1 MVYSLK
7 DDQYILLIGSES
19 GKLIVQNSKTKN
31 NFKLAGEKIIH
42 SDMITESYLDYN
54 NRTLYTSSL
63 DNQLIKFRLDSYEAV
78 GMENEDSNLTSRFL
92 SQIILDGNKKPV
104 RKINKYFDPIGKERI
119 ITVDD
124 NGNVLSW
131 YANFKDLITKVK
143 ELASFK

>member
-1 MVYSLK
+1 
-7 DDQYILLIGSES
+7 
-19 GKLIVQNSKTKN
+19 
-31 NFKLAGEKIIH
+31 
-42 SDMITESYLDYN
+42 MITDSYLDYN
-54 NRTLYTSSL
+54 NRILYTSSL

-78 GMENEDSNLTSRFL
+78 GMENENSNLTSRFL

-104 RKINKYFDPIGKERI
+104 RKINKYIDPVGKERI

-131 YANFKDLITKVK
+131 YADFKDLINKVK